1 MTGMLLT
8 KEISFHPNPLVDRAV
23 KLVLPFGLVTALL
36 VSLYLTTPHEDYLT
50 LAGLLAAYIVPPAGK
65 ESVIPIGIG
74 LGEPWWLLAMI
85 IVVIDLST
93 SLFVA
98 LNLDLTL
105 KIPFIGPWIGRVME
119 GGQSYIRSHPW
130 IGRLSTIGLTIFV
143 IVPFQGSGGMNATI
157 LGRIMGLAPMVVV
170 GCVLAGSIISSFG
183 IALGTT
189 AVLSLFRES
198 VYLGCGA
205 LIAVAALIT
214 GIVLLWK
221 RYAPA
226 A

>member
-8 KEISFHPNPLVDRAV
+8 KEVSFHPNPVVDRAV
-23 KLVLPFGLVTALL
+23 KLALPFGLVAALL
-36 VSLYLTTPHEDYLT
+36 ISLFLTTPHEDYLT

-65 ESVIPIGIG
+65 ESVIPVGIG

-105 KIPFIGPWIGRVME
+105 KIPFVGPWIGRVME
-119 GGQSYIRSHPW
+119 GGHSYIEAHPW
-130 IGRLSTIGLTIFV
+130 LGRLSTVGLTIFV

-157 LGRIMGLAPMVVV
+157 LGRIMGLTPAVVV
-170 GCVLAGSIISSFG
+170 GCVLTGSVISSFG

-189 AVLSLFRES
+189 ALLSLFRES
-198 VYLGCGA
+198 VFLGCGA
-205 LIAVAALIT
+205 LLAVVALLG

-226 A
+226 V